1 MERMAACRVSGQN
14 SELRFSV
21 QVNLCL
27 GCRRGPSHSQEQ
39 EEQEEVEEGNHPHRP
54 GIGWKVG
61 PHRFGKLAEGEGSL
75 QNQHRL
81 QFSIKSQLR

>member
-1 MERMAACRVSGQN
+1 M
-14 SELRFSV
+14 

-39 EEQEEVEEGNHPHRP
+39 EEQEEQEEVEEGNRPHRP

>member
-1 MERMAACRVSGQN
+1 M
-14 SELRFSV
+14 

-39 EEQEEVEEGNHPHRP
+39 EEQEEQEEVEEGNRPHRP

-61 PHRFGKLAEGEGSL
+61 PHRFGKLAEEEGSL

-81 QFSIKSQLR
+81 KCSIKPQLR